1 MKKLWTLLF
10 LLAVVFAGC
19 NKTDDLWDEVHDIQK
34 RLTKLEVQV
43 NNLNGNITALQE
55 LYKNGATI
63 TTVEEANGTYTIT
76 LSNGKVLKVVQK
88 MEETVYPI
96 VGIDNEGYWTV
107 SYGNETPKRIL
118 VNNNPVKA
126 TGEDGLTPEFR
137 INEKTGYWEIRYKA
151 TEAFT
156 TVKDSNGN
164 PVKAEG
170 TSATGFFQSA
180 GISED
185 GKSFNLV
192 LKDDTKITVPIVGS
206 FSCTFEES
214 VVGVQK
220 FNSKES
226 KDFKVLLNG
235 VDDIALMACPAGWSA
250 TLSEPLN
257 NEVILTVT
265 APEALAT
272 PTRATANNGT
282 DISILA
288 NSGKFST
295 ILKLQVEVIPGEPIE
310 PTIDYL
316 SIYQKGETLF
326 TIGDGT
332 SAIEIN
338 SANFP
343 ESQEIDLSEA
353 DQTLAKTILAPSQPT
368 IYFLSGEHV
377 LNITMDG
384 DQAMNGKKVVFIS
397 KSAAAKPSIKF
408 VGTAGIR
415 LQQNSSIVFKNVTIE
430 NLSLGNYS
438 STGNAHNIWIED
450 CNIQALAKP
459 ILALTGTNA
468 PLGGAYTLETTILK

>member
-295 ILKLQVEVIPGEPIE
+295 ILKLQVEVIRR
-310 PTIDYL
+310 
-316 SIYQKGETLF
+316 
-326 TIGDGT
+326 
-332 SAIEIN
+332 
-338 SANFP
+338 
-343 ESQEIDLSEA
+343 A
-353 DQTLAKTILAPSQPT
+353 D
-368 IYFLSGEHV
+368 
-377 LNITMDG
+377 
-384 DQAMNGKKVVFIS
+384 
-397 KSAAAKPSIKF
+397 
-408 VGTAGIR
+408 
-415 LQQNSSIVFKNVTIE
+415 
-430 NLSLGNYS
+430 
-438 STGNAHNIWIED
+438 
-450 CNIQALAKP
+450 
-459 ILALTGTNA
+459 
-468 PLGGAYTLETTILK
+468 

>member
-1 MKKLWTLLF
+1 M
-10 LLAVVFAGC
+10 
-19 NKTDDLWDEVHDIQK
+19 
-34 RLTKLEVQV
+34 
-43 NNLNGNITALQE
+43 
-55 LYKNGATI
+55 
-63 TTVEEANGTYTIT
+63 
-76 LSNGKVLKVVQK
+76 
-88 MEETVYPI
+88 
-96 VGIDNEGYWTV
+96 
-107 SYGNETPKRIL
+107 
-118 VNNNPVKA
+118 
-126 TGEDGLTPEFR
+126 
-137 INEKTGYWEIRYKA
+137 
-151 TEAFT
+151 
-156 TVKDSNGN
+156 
-164 PVKAEG
+164 
-170 TSATGFFQSA
+170 
-180 GISED
+180 
-185 GKSFNLV
+185 
-192 LKDDTKITVPIVGS
+192 PIVGS

-257 NEVILTVT
+257 NEAILTVT

-310 PTIDYL
+310 PTVDYL

-326 TIGDGT
+326 TIGDGA

-384 DQAMNGKKVVFIS
+384 DQAMNGEKSGIHQQIS
-397 KSAAAKPSIKF
+397 SCK
-408 VGTAGIR
+408 T
-415 LQQNSSIVFKNVTIE
+415 
-430 NLSLGNYS
+430 
-438 STGNAHNIWIED
+438 
-450 CNIQALAKP
+450 
-459 ILALTGTNA
+459 
-468 PLGGAYTLETTILK
+468 